1 MDYSDLVVFL
11 AQEFQFPVAD
21 SESATPSPDDDVN
34 KILPRIIDLAEQQI
48 YTDMD
53 FLQTRRPDFTKKCTA
68 NSRSASLPDGIM
80 VVQGVAVITP
90 VTALDPKDGTRNTL
104 ERASLDFIDVCYPSE
119 TTGAGV
125 PKWYATLDADTIVMG
140 PTPDK
145 AYVIEATGTF
155 RPDPISATNT
165 ETYISTNYPQLLMQA
180 CAVAFCGH
188 QRNYGAQ
195 ASDPQQA
202 V

>member
-1 MDYSDLVVFL
+1 
-11 AQEFQFPVAD
+11 
-21 SESATPSPDDDVN
+21 
-34 KILPRIIDLAEQQI
+34 
-48 YTDMD
+48 
-53 FLQTRRPDFTKKCTA
+53 
-68 NSRSASLPDGIM
+68 
-80 VVQGVAVITP
+80 
-90 VTALDPKDGTRNTL
+90 
-104 ERASLDFIDVCYPSE
+104 
-119 TTGAGV
+119 V

-202 V
+202 VSWANLYQASLASARAEEKRRKGENQNTSPTSPKAPAGEGDA